1 MTCRSRAAI
10 IALVGDAAL
19 LDRIHSL
26 IAAPAAASG
35 GPTLD
40 RIEELLTEGYAEALA
55 LEAEH
60 WRLERR
66 LGEAAAGLADG
77 RDVATDEL
85 ASIAR
90 RMSAADGELVRLRS
104 ALASLRERASQTR
117 AA

>member
-1 MTCRSRAAI
+1 MADVS
-10 IALVGDAAL
+10 L
-19 LDRIHSL
+19 LDRIQSL
-26 IAAPAAASG
+26 IAAPAPASG

-40 RIEELLTEGYAEALA
+40 RIEEVLTEGYAQALA

-77 RDVATDEL
+77 HEVATDEL

-90 RMSAADGELVRLRS
+90 RMSAADGELVLLRS
-104 ALASLRERASQTR
+104 ALASLRERASQAR